1 MHQPFLLHFSEKC
14 IKKEEANLKDYM
26 NSENK
31 YVSSLKQ
38 PPDHTYYSQVMSC
51 YQNHVM
57 SLQIGI
63 DRPHPGMTSR
73 NKISKVLLLHFVI
86 GGKGTIDGIPFSR
99 GTAFYTKRYIPYTLM
114 VDSEDPWFL
123 IWVAVDG
130 LQADKLSITL
140 NEISENQMTTISDPD
155 ALLQLVR
162 FWMYDMSHTSATYG
176 LYEGMLPQLL
186 SFLIPKNAPE
196 PTEEEAIPQRLRR
209 MIHQSTQYIE
219 NNLSTVTVAE
229 LAKQANFEHT
239 YFTRIFTAVKGI
251 SPKEYILNTKM
262 EIAKHYLTVTNYSIE
277 EINFLLG
284 YTHRNSL
291 TALFKK
297 KYGTSPQEFRAQNKQ
312 NS

>member
-1 MHQPFLLHFSEKC
+1 MQQPFSLHFSEKRLEMTETDL
-14 IKKEEANLKDYM
+14 KTYANMDNTPTNQLT
-26 NSENK
+26 
-31 YVSSLKQ
+31 Q
-38 PPDHTYYSQVMSC
+38 PADDEYYSQIMSC
-51 YQNHVM
+51 YLNSKKSIQ
-57 SLQIGI
+57 LGI
-63 DRPHPGMTSR
+63 DRPHPGMIIR

-86 GGKGTIDGIPFSR
+86 GGKGTFDGKPFSR
-99 GTAFYTKRYIPYTLM
+99 GLAFYTKRYIPYTLA

-123 IWVAVDG
+123 VWFAING

-140 NEISENQMTTISDPD
+140 DEMAENQMMTISDPD

-162 FWMYDMSHTSATYG
+162 FWIYDMPHTAATYDF
-176 LYEGMLPQLL
+176 YEGMLPQLF

-196 PTEEEAIPQRLRR
+196 PTEGEAIPQRLRR
-209 MIHQSTQYIE
+209 IIHQSTQYIE
-219 NNLSTVTVAE
+219 TNLSTVTVAE

-239 YFTRIFTAVKGI
+239 YFTRLFSSVKGI
-251 SPKEYILNTKM
+251 SPKEYILNTKL

-297 KYGTSPQEFRAQNKQ
+297 KFGMSPQEYRAKNKQ
-312 NS
+312 TT